1 MVPISITEQD
11 FLHLTLLNSICS
23 LLKLIGFFFLFDIHI
38 SNLNK
43 LADFLRRNK
52 TILIEIDYL

>member
-1 MVPISITEQD
+1 MVPIFITEQD
-11 FLHLTLLNSICS
+11 FLHLTLLNSIGS
-23 LLKLIGFFFLFDIHI
+23 LLKLIGFFLFDIHI

-43 LADFLRRNK
+43 LADFSRRNK